1 MTAEKDTMTSFP
13 EELLAMLKALRED
26 DEEKRRRRKVEETD
40 NGISYKDTRNKD
52 ETPEEEFER
61 LSQTRDAIEY

>member
-26 DEEKRRRRKVEETD
+26 DEEKRRRKVEETD
-40 NGISYKDTRNKD
+40 NGISYKDARKKD

>member
-26 DEEKRRRRKVEETD
+26 DEEKRRRKVEETG